1 MKLLKR
7 ISLLPLLLLFVLQ
20 VSAATYVASKNSD
33 VYHIS
38 TCGQAGKIK
47 DSNLITFSSAAAA
60 EATGRRPCS
69 FCGNGISSSRSSS
82 SSSSSR
88 SSTATKATTAPTT
101 KPSVAAKSNSNLATQ
116 TKPATAG
123 FTPLTYTSTSA
134 DSQSKDLAS
143 ITVFLLAV
151 ACIALIY
158 QLSQK
163 HALNKSIE
171 GLYGK
176 LNEKEKENKELLESS
191 ADLLSKEMVK
201 NKILEDDLESLKTKI
216 SELESQCQ
224 QIGQLLSDAD
234 HEKAT
239 LSLSVNRYQTER
251 AELMNQLRLTY
262 GKDFLVVLSGA
273 PRGAYVDSAF
283 LPHRFVSKG
292 DDQYTL
298 HRSPTG
304 KFHTKAC
311 THIKTCTSIPALDV
325 PKKEFEQNRCM
336 VCFPKYPD
344 LSWYYRYLHFLDITK

>member
-1 MKLLKR
+1 MKRLKR

-69 FCGNGISSSRSSS
+69 FCGDGTASSRSSS

-88 SSTATKATTAPTT
+88 SSTATKATTAPT
-101 KPSVAAKSNSNLATQ
+101 A
-116 TKPATAG
+116 KPATAG
-123 FTPLTYTSTSA
+123 FTPLTYTSTSI

-201 NKILEDDLESLKTKI
+201 NKILEDDLESLETKI

-234 HEKAT
+234 HEKAA

-273 PRGAYVDSAF
+273 PRGAYVDNAF

-304 KFHTKAC
+304 KFHTKSC